1 MRAKSEEVELSIPPL
16 THRGA
21 RGSATG
27 KGAIYATQELALGT
41 NAFVKFLKRDS
52 ACLGRCV

>member
-21 RGSATG
+21 RGSAKG
-27 KGAIYATQELALGT
+27 KGAIYATQALA
-41 NAFVKFLKRDS
+41 
-52 ACLGRCV
+52 